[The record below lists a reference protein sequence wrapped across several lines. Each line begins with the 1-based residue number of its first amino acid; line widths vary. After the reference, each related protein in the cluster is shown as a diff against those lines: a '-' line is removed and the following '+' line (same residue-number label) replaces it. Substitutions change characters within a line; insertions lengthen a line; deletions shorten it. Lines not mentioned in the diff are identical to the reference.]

1 MSELIKGLEQMRA
14 DDAEHTFLTRN
25 QRKLI
30 TSARDALIMLSRE
43 NLELR
48 VALESKT
55 RTITELSWQ
64 R

>member
-1 MSELIKGLEQMRA
+1 MSALIKGLEQMRV

-30 TSARDALIMLSRE
+30 ISARDALVMLSRE

-48 VALESKT
+48 AALADKIKALKEWSG
-55 RTITELSWQ
+55 Q

>member
-1 MSELIKGLEQMRA
+1 MSELIKGLEQMRV

-30 TSARDALIMLSRE
+30 ISARDALIMLSRE